1 MFAPN
6 WIFKLLLDMN
16 IHFDFIHDSCTI
28 LKNKYNLHL
37 NNGVVMNLKGK
48 KGIIFG
54 IANEKSIAWACAQ
67 SLKEQGASFGVTYL
81 GETMEKR
88 VRPLG
93 ERIEADFIID
103 CDLTNEEQTKACFDK
118 AQEIYGKI
126 DFVVHS
132 VAWADKN
139 ALAKG
144 ISQVSIE
151 DFTSAVQISSWTLLN
166 MCKYAKDI
174 LNDDASIV
182 TMSYIGSQ
190 RAIPNYG
197 LMGIAKAT
205 LEAEVRYL
213 ANEFGERGIR
223 VNTLSAGPLRTLAS
237 AGIKGFKGFQK
248 DVCELQAI
256 KRTLT
261 TTEVGNTCAF
271 LLSPMSSGITGQTI
285 YVDLGFSSK

>member
-1 MFAPN
+1 
-6 WIFKLLLDMN
+6 
-16 IHFDFIHDSCTI
+16 
-28 LKNKYNLHL
+28 
-37 NNGVVMNLKGK
+37 MNLKGK

-81 GETMEKR
+81 GDNMEKR

-93 ERIEADFIID
+93 EQIGADFIVP
-103 CDLTNEEQTKACFDK
+103 CDLTNDQETKACFDK
-118 AQEIYGKI
+118 AQEVYGKI

-132 VAWADKN
+132 VAWADKK
-139 ALAKG
+139 ALAGG

-151 DFTSAVQISSWTLLN
+151 DFTSALQISSWSLLN
-166 MCKYAKDI
+166 MCKYAQEI
-174 LNDDASIV
+174 LNDDGSIV

-205 LEAEVRYL
+205 LESEVRYL
-213 ANEFGERGIR
+213 ASEFGERGIR

-237 AGIKGFKGFQK
+237 AGIKGFKGFQS
-248 DVCELQAI
+248 DVGELQSI

-261 TTEVGNTCAF
+261 TQEVGNTCAF